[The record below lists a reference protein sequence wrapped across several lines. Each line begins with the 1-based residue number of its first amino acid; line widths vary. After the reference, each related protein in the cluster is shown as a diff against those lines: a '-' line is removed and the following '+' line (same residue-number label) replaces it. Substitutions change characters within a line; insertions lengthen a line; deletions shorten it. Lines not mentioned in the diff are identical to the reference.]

1 MYIFIR
7 YGTRGPSGVHDL
19 HVQVLYLF
27 SYDSIH
33 SQDIRNVIKLTL
45 HFIVEHVI
53 SSSKIEY

>member
-1 MYIFIR
+1 MGHGVLLVYIMSIW
-7 YGTRGPSGVHDL
+7 
-19 HVQVLYLF
+19 VLYLI

-33 SQDIRNVIKLTL
+33 SEDIRNVIKLTL